1 VSKQNKA
8 NKSNY
13 DQAGRL
19 SPDDLARERAKQGEF
34 GSASQMDHHP
44 QGPKQPIPG
53 ESESNRPRSAP
64 EE

>member
-1 VSKQNKA
+1 MSKQNKA

-19 SPDDLARERAKQGEF
+19 SPDEMARERINQAQISSRAKSKENVIGKIRENGEQD
-34 GSASQMDHHP
+34 SS
-44 QGPKQPIPG
+44 
-53 ESESNRPRSAP
+53 RPRSAP